1 MRQLQ
6 LITGTSPDF
15 TNQGLSKELGGR
27 ILQVNK
33 LLQEFTNTL
42 KITTGEPDPLT
53 LLPAQV

>member
-6 LITGTSPDF
+6 LITGTSPDV
-15 TNQGLSKELGGR
+15 TNQGLSKEPGGR
-27 ILQVNK
+27 ILEVNK

-42 KITTGEPDPLT
+42 RITTAEPDPLT